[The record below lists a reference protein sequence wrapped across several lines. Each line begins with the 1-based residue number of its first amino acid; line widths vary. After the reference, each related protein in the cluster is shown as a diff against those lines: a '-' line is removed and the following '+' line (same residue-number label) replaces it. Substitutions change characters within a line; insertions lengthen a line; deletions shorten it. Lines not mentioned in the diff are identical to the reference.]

1 MEIIYVTHPQSGEE
15 ILPKKIDYKKKLIL
29 TNSGVVVDECIK
41 RKINYKTL
49 GEYINYNKIRNLNNK
64 VIFKQRNFI
73 DYVSKKLKNKFYY
86 SEILRDYLYSYLIE
100 YEKINSAF
108 VSIFNKIK
116 VNKFTFVYGSNLFNS
131 PGVFDKGEYLT
142 FAYII
147 NYKKKNNFY
156 FKLICRE
163 QSYYNSSSYYKNDNK
178 FLKNNYKKFLLKKKK
193 LNLFIFTFEQ
203 CIFDLY
209 PCIINNIKLKK
220 NFISCKIT
228 DYISGNY
235 DLDFQ
240 RIDIKSQNSDEVNK
254 ICNILQVET
263 KKFYN
268 TNFKN
273 INFSLHN
280 IFLKI
285 LFLQIKKKI
294 DDFEKIKIKIMN
306 ILNTS
311 YIDKIYLAGVSYNYP
326 IAAYLS
332 SLKKKVIVRQHGAY
346 SDIWHPNISLV
357 KNCVFLTHSK
367 FLKNFIKPW
376 GGSAINY
383 LPRFRDKICLHKS
396 KKHILIAHSESE
408 DPVNLPFYINF
419 YNNFF
424 NKNSNNYNF
433 KLRGHPRWKGNPFI
447 FFKNLKNISED
458 QNTNVNKTL
467 SSCYLTIINYDYLN
481 SVILDSINCNVP
493 VIIIAPE
500 GRFKNELSDDNLYN
514 FPYIVSSIEELMN
527 FIKKIQSK
535 KLNLAIISKQKNW
548 CNKVFGKADFIDCH
562 VPSFSSQNYLI
573 KESLKI
579 KIFNIIK
586 KKVKKFYIYLL
597 LKFIILKT

>member
-1 MEIIYVTHPQSGEE
+1 MEIIYLTHPQSGEE
-15 ILPKKIDYKKKLIL
+15 ILPKKIDYNKKLIL

-49 GEYINYNKIRNLNNK
+49 GEYTNYNKIRNLNSK
-64 VIFKQRNFI
+64 VIFRQRNFI

-116 VNKFTFVYGSNLFNS
+116 VNKFTFVYGNNLFNS
-131 PGVFDKGEYLT
+131 PGVFDKGEYLN

-147 NYKKKNNFY
+147 NCKKKYNFY
-156 FKLICRE
+156 LKLICRE
-163 QSYYNSSSYYKNDNK
+163 QSSCNSNSYYKNDNK
-178 FLKNNYKKFLLKKKK
+178 FLKNNSKKYLLKKK

-203 CIFDLY
+203 CVFDLY
-209 PCIINNIKLKK
+209 PCIANNIKFKK
-220 NFISCKIT
+220 KYITCKIT

-240 RIDIKSQNSDEVNK
+240 KSEIEAQNFDEVNR
-254 ICNILQVET
+254 ICNILQIEI

-268 TNFKN
+268 INFKN
-273 INFSLHN
+273 CNFSVHN

-294 DDFEKIKIKIMN
+294 YDFEKIKIKLMN
-306 ILNTS
+306 ILNA
-311 YIDKIYLAGVSYNYP
+311 YNIDKIYLAGVSYNYP

-346 SDIWHPNISLV
+346 SYIWHPNISLV

-376 GGSAINY
+376 GSSAINY
-383 LPRFRDKICLHKS
+383 LPRFRDKICLRKS
-396 KKHILIAHSESE
+396 KKYILIAHSETE

-424 NKNSNNYNF
+424 NKNRNNYNF
-433 KLRGHPRWKGNPFI
+433 KLRDHPRWKGNPFMC
-447 FFKNLKNISED
+447 FKNLKNISED
-458 QNTNVNKTL
+458 KETNINKTL

-481 SVILDSINCNVP
+481 SVVLDSINCNVP

-500 GRFKNELSDDNLYN
+500 GRFKNELSEDNLHN
-514 FPYIVSSIEELMN
+514 FPYIVSSVEQLMN
-527 FIKKIQSK
+527 FIKKIQIK

-548 CNKVFGKADFIDCH
+548 CNKVFGKADFIDH
-562 VPSFSSQNYLI
+562 HAPIFSSQNYLK
-573 KESLKI
+573 KESLKK
-579 KIFNIIK
+579 KIFNIFK

-597 LKFIILKT
+597 LKFIILRT